1 MSEDLAQTV
10 SALEARLKRLEA
22 TEAIRKLIHLYAFY
36 CDNGYDDDSWSQLF
50 TPDGVFDV
58 GELRFCRG
66 TEELRAYMRSLPNE
80 IHWAHHYMSNE
91 IIDVPDDGESGTANW
106 LIWEVATMASDDP
119 DLDDA
124 VVLMGAY
131 RGNAIQ
137 TDGTWNFSE
146 VSASFKHMSNLDQGW
161 VRQPFRATEIGTA
174 QP

>member
-58 GELRFCRG
+58 GELGFCRG

-91 IIDVPDDGESGTANW
+91 IIDVADDGESGTANW

-137 TDGTWNFSE
+137 TDGTWKFSE

-174 QP
+174 QQ